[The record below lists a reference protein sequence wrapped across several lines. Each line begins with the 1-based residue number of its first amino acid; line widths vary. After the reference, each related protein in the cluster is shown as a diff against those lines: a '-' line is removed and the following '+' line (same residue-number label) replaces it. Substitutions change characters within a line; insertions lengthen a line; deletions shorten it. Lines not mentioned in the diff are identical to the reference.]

1 MKHGKTNYEGKI
13 ICCIPTDNVGNK
25 LWLKDFREDGKRAFV
40 KYKSTYND
48 MPFMEV
54 EIFAT
59 DGGKNSVITGDDGT
73 VLYRFQSA
81 WIIKLMPQ

>member
-1 MKHGKTNYEGKI
+1 MNNV
-13 ICCIPTDNVGNK
+13 ICCIPADNVGNK

-54 EIFAT
+54 EIFAV
-59 DGGKNSVITGDDGT
+59 DGGNNLVITGDDGT
-73 VLYRFQSA
+73 VLYRFSVR
-81 WIIKLMPQ
+81 WINQLVEKYCQ

>member
-1 MKHGKTNYEGKI
+1 MNNI
-13 ICCIPTDNVGNK
+13 ICCIPADNVGNK

-54 EIFAT
+54 EIFAV
-59 DGGKNSVITGDDGT
+59 DGGNNLVITGDDGT
-73 VLYRFQSA
+73 VLYRFSVN
-81 WIIKLMPQ
+81 WINQLVCDSLNVA